1 MLDTRNQLPKIRDHL
16 NMFFAADKAKDYL
29 LVTDKDSLTSFISAH
44 ITARF
49 LGNPDRYTHLDV
61 RACEELKSYLKQNRN
76 LRLAIFDCLFTMDEL
91 IDIVKYCK
99 NMVVFT
105 TKYTLKSVYHDRQL
119 GKLVPATMSI
129 FDPLNGSIPL
139 LMYRA
144 FFGDGEVPDFV
155 TSTDMG
161 LISPTI
167 LTPEIQLM
175 VDLDRD
181 HQIWLNRYPNQA
193 DIAADAETNGYRF
206 YDNAN
211 KCRRL
216 LRDNTTS
223 YFGTNRR
230 AVYVNCNKE
239 DMPGMHSVIKSMSDE
254 GKLYRC
260 DYHAL
265 YEIKDNWIY
274 YELVRHSNR
283 IDFKEE
289 FSKLAIHG
297 STYSVIIR
305 KPNANIFKTIQL

>member
-1 MLDTRNQLPKIRDHL
+1 MTDIRNQLPKIKDHL
-16 NMFFAADKAKDYL
+16 QMFFASDKYKDYL

-49 LGNPDRYTHLDV
+49 LVSKDRYEHLDV
-61 RACEELKSYLKQNRN
+61 RTSEELKNYLKQHRN

-91 IDIVKYCK
+91 MDLVKYCK

-139 LMYRA
+139 LMYQA

-167 LTPEIQLM
+167 LTPQIQLM
-175 VDLDRD
+175 VDMDRD
-181 HQIWLNRYPNQA
+181 HSAWMNRYPFQS
-193 DIAADAETNGYRF
+193 DIAKDAEAHGYRF

-223 YFGTNRR
+223 LFTSTRR

-239 DMPGMHSVIKSMSDE
+239 DMPGLHSVIKSMSDE

-305 KPNANIFKTIQL
+305 KPNANIFKSIQL